1 MNIMHACIQVYTKHT
16 YTYIQRERERES
28 LPTSCSIEEYCCNKE
43 LPWIVIEFF
52 LYQAYWGQGWLEVG
66 VQQVPMPLH
75 FESQLRHL
83 TVFLAEVRAL
93 DELLPGLGWSFRGTL
108 QR

>member
-1 MNIMHACIQVYTKHT
+1 MHVHT
-16 YTYIQRERERES
+16 DGHTHAHIERES
-28 LPTSCSIEEYCCNKE
+28 SPTSCPIEEDGCNKE
-43 LPWIVIEFF
+43 LPWIVIQLF

-75 FESQLRHL
+75 FKSQLGHL
-83 TVFLAEVRAL
+83 TVFLIEIRAL
-93 DELLPGLGWSFRGTL
+93 DNLLPALGWSFRGKL